1 MKALKPYLGLSLLL
15 HFLLAGMF
23 WLEWP
28 SRKAYPTVEVR
39 LVSLKTR
46 VSAPSPRP
54 ASPPPPRPRASPPP
68 PRRPLSSPKK
78 HRVRRKT
85 SLHRKVAK
93 KTLSR
98 RRSRSGPRKRR
109 AEDRSE
115 QLLKQRL
122 ARLEE
127 KILSEKLSRLRKKV
141 EGEGTSPGS
150 PGPGADFVLRLRT
163 HLSAFFEV
171 PLALEKEKN
180 LTAEIRLRLSA
191 RGQLL
196 DYQWIKH
203 SGNPLFDRAAEAAIK
218 AAAPYP
224 APGQPCT
231 VRVIFTPR
239 GLS

>member
-1 MKALKPYLGLSLLL
+1 
-15 HFLLAGMF
+15 
-23 WLEWP
+23 
-28 SRKAYPTVEVR
+28 
-39 LVSLKTR
+39 
-46 VSAPSPRP
+46 
-54 ASPPPPRPRASPPP
+54 
-68 PRRPLSSPKK
+68 
-78 HRVRRKT
+78 
-85 SLHRKVAK
+85 
-93 KTLSR
+93 
-98 RRSRSGPRKRR
+98 
-109 AEDRSE
+109 
-115 QLLKQRL
+115 
-122 ARLEE
+122 
-127 KILSEKLSRLRKKV
+127 
-141 EGEGTSPGS
+141 
-150 PGPGADFVLRLRT
+150 
-163 HLSAFFEV
+163 FEV